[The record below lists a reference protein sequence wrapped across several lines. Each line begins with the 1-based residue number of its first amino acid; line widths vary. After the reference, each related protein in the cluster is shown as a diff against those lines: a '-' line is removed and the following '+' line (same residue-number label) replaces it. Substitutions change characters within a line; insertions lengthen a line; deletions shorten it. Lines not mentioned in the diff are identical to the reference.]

1 MTETAQRL
9 AALETRIAAACLRAG
24 RPREAVQLVLVSKTV
39 ALETL
44 LAAHTAGARIF
55 GENKAQEL
63 KQKASQWPASAAAP
77 EWHFIGHLQSNKIK
91 DVLPWIRLLHSL
103 DRPSLAEKL
112 SQALQQRGQTLPVL
126 VQVNTS
132 AESSKSGVPPAEAL
146 GFMQQVSQLPGL
158 SLQGLMT
165 IGPLGTD
172 EATTRQCF
180 RQLRQLQQ
188 AGREALNLPLNS
200 LSMGMSGDFEWAI
213 EEGATLIRVGSA
225 VFGPRQP

>member
-1 MTETAQRL
+1 MPEIAHRL
-9 AALETRIAAACLRAG
+9 AALESRITQACLRAD

-44 LAAHTAGARIF
+44 LGARAAGAQIF

-63 KQKASQWPASAAAP
+63 KLKASQWPTSPPP

-91 DVLPWIRLLHSL
+91 DVLPWISLLHSL
-103 DRPSLAEKL
+103 DRLSLAQKL
-112 SQALQQRGQTLPVL
+112 SQYLQQRQQSLPVL
-126 VQVNTS
+126 LQVNTS
-132 AESSKSGVPPAEAL
+132 AESSKSGVLPAEAL
-146 GFMQQVSQLPGL
+146 GLMQQINQLPGL

-165 IGPLGTD
+165 IGPLGAD
-172 EATTRQCF
+172 ESATRQCF
-180 RQLRQLQQ
+180 QQLRQLQQ
-188 AGREALNLPLNS
+188 AGREALGLPLNS